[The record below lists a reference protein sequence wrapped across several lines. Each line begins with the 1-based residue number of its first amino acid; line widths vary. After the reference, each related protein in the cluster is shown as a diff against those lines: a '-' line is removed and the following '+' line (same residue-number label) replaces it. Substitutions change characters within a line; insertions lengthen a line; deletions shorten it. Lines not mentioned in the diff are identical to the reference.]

1 MSNQTVLSKNT
12 KLTLAM
18 VVALAFIYAVQPYIS
33 EFIGSEKK
41 TVPEQKSEPNATLP
55 AAPQTETTPVP
66 SLVPSTDPF
75 KAHIEKNG
83 TSGNKAS
90 ASAPLKPSTNP
101 TLPSGNTVSSGTD
114 PFKAFLDEQKKQ
126 SKEAGV
132 SPFGK

>member
-55 AAPQTETTPVP
+55 AAPQIETTPVP

>member
-1 MSNQTVLSKNT
+1 MSHQTVLSKNT

-18 VVALAFIYAVQPYIS
+18 VVALACIYALQPYLS

-41 TVPEQKSEPNATLP
+41 TSSEQKSEPNVTLP
-55 AAPQTETTPVP
+55 AAPQIETTPVP
-66 SLVPSTDPF
+66 SLTPGTDPF

-90 ASAPLKPSTNP
+90 ASTPLKPSTLP

>member
-1 MSNQTVLSKNT
+1 MSNHTVLSKNT

-41 TVPEQKSEPNATLP
+41 TAPDQKSEPSATLP
-55 AAPQTETTPVP
+55 APPQAEATSDQSLTPGA
-66 SLVPSTDPF
+66 DPF

-83 TSGNKAS
+83 PLENKAA
-90 ASAPLKPSTNP
+90 ASTTSKPSTNP
-101 TLPSGNTVSSGTD
+101 MLPSGNTVSSGTD
-114 PFKAFLDEQKKQ
+114 PFKAFLEEQKKPP
-126 SKEAGV
+126 KEAGI

>member
-1 MSNQTVLSKNT
+1 
-12 KLTLAM
+12 M
-18 VVALAFIYAVQPYIS
+18 VVALACIYAVQPYLS

-41 TVPEQKSEPNATLP
+41 TSSEQKSEPNVTLP
-55 AAPQTETTPVP
+55 AAPQIETTPVP
-66 SLVPSTDPF
+66 SLTPGTDPF

-90 ASAPLKPSTNP
+90 ASTPLKPSTLP

>member
-41 TVPEQKSEPNATLP
+41 TAPEQKSEPNATLP
-55 AAPQTETTPVP
+55 AAPQTETTPAP
-66 SLVPSTDPF
+66 SQIPGTDPF

-90 ASAPLKPSTNP
+90 ASPPLKPSTHP

-114 PFKAFLDEQKKQ
+114 PFKVFLDEQKKQ

>member
-1 MSNQTVLSKNT
+1 MSHQTVLSRNT

-18 VVALAFIYAVQPYIS
+18 VVALACIYAVQPYLS

-41 TVPEQKSEPNATLP
+41 TSSEQKSEPNVTLP
-55 AAPQTETTPVP
+55 AAPQIETTPVP
-66 SLVPSTDPF
+66 SLTPGTDPF

-90 ASAPLKPSTNP
+90 ASTPLKPSTLP

>member
-1 MSNQTVLSKNT
+1 MSHQTVLSKNT

-18 VVALAFIYAVQPYIS
+18 VVALACIYAVQPYIS

-41 TVPEQKSEPNATLP
+41 TSPEQKSEPNATLP

-66 SLVPSTDPF
+66 SLIPGTDPF
-75 KAHIEKNG
+75 KAHIEKNS
-83 TSGNKAS
+83 TSGNKSS
-90 ASAPLKPSTNP
+90 ASAPLKPSTLP
-101 TLPSGNTVSSGTD
+101 TLPSGNTVSSGSD

>member
-1 MSNQTVLSKNT
+1 MSNHTVLSKNT

-33 EFIGSEKK
+33 EFMGSEKK
-41 TVPEQKSEPNATLP
+41 TAPEQKSEPDTTLP
-55 AAPQTETTPVP
+55 AATQTETTLGP
-66 SLVPSTDPF
+66 SLIPGTDPF

-90 ASAPLKPSTNP
+90 ASTPLKPSANP
-101 TLPSGNTVSSGTD
+101 TLPSGNSVSSGTD
-114 PFKAFLDEQKKQ
+114 PFKVFLDEQKKQ

>member
-1 MSNQTVLSKNT
+1 MSNYTVLSKNT

-33 EFIGSEKK
+33 EFIGSEKNK
-41 TVPEQKSEPNATLP
+41 APDQKLEPSANLP
-55 AAPQTETTPVP
+55 APPQTEATPVQ
-66 SLVPSTDPF
+66 SLTPGADPF

-83 TSGNKAS
+83 SLENKATAS
-90 ASAPLKPSTNP
+90 ASLKPSTNP

-114 PFKAFLDEQKKQ
+114 PFKAFLEEQKKQ
-126 SKEAGV
+126 PKEAGI

>member
-1 MSNQTVLSKNT
+1 MSHQTVLSKNT

-18 VVALAFIYAVQPYIS
+18 VVALACIYAVQPYLS

-41 TVPEQKSEPNATLP
+41 TSSEQKSEPNATLP
-55 AAPQTETTPVP
+55 AAPQFETTPVP
-66 SLVPSTDPF
+66 SLTPGTDPF

-90 ASAPLKPSTNP
+90 ASTPLKPSTLP
-101 TLPSGNTVSSGTD
+101 ILPSGNTVSSGTD